1 MFFTFTYDDFPLVC
15 VTFNEEPITE
25 KDLDTFFVTWLQLYM
40 NQKDFI
46 YLFDTRDLANIPS
59 LKYAIKVSLF
69 MKKLKKEH
77 NKHYLQKSL
86 ILINNKKIQRLLDF
100 TFSLQGPVAPVFIY
114 LTDEKNNVKLNEL
127 ALNCKRDALPEN
139 MIYLKPD
146 KNLIINPR
154 YFDVRNNEYLDY

>member
-25 KDLDTFFVTWLQLYM
+25 KDLDTFFLTWLQLYM
-40 NQKDFI
+40 NQNDFI
-46 YLFDTRDLANIPS
+46 FLFDTRPLKDIPS

-77 NKHYLQKSL
+77 EKHYLQKSL
-86 ILINNKKIQRLLDF
+86 ILIDNKKIQRLLDLI
-100 TFSLQGPVAPVFIY
+100 FSIQKPVAPVFIY
-114 LTDEKNNVKLNEL
+114 LTDEKNNQQMKEL
-127 ALNCKRDALPEN
+127 TFNCERDAMPEN

-146 KNLIINPR
+146 PKIN
-154 YFDVRNNEYLDY
+154 

>member
-114 LTDEKNNVKLNEL
+114 LTDEKNNELITEL
-127 ALNCKRDALPEN
+127 ALNCKRDAMPAK
-139 MIYLKPD
+139 MIYLKPNS
-146 KNLIINPR
+146 KFN
-154 YFDVRNNEYLDY
+154 Y